1 MSSYEYHQ
9 ILQFLYF
16 EGYADSYENAEYL
29 LEQLSD
35 EEFEELNEA
44 RRRRKAAHSFPLTK
58 QELAHVASMERMS
71 RGDYSRSPA
80 GAPSTETRSARKT
93 EPEEQKPRR
102 RTTDMSKVIVAHYL
116 FDEGYAKTIESA
128 ELMAEGI
135 SEEWVEEILDEKFVI
150 AMDTTGRGP
159 DRRTRFRKFEGR
171 DNEFDPK
178 FTQQRVN
185 RNDKKIDP
193 YFSGRRERKD
203 KRRQGTGGFQA

>member
-29 LEQLSD
+29 FEQLSD
-35 EEFEELNEA
+35 EEFEELNES
-44 RRRRKAAHSFPLTK
+44 RRKAAHSFPLTK
-58 QELAHVASMERMS
+58 QELKYVASLERMS

-128 ELMAEGI
+128 ELMVEGI
-135 SEEWVEEILDEKFVI
+135 SAEWVEEILDEKFVRK
-150 AMDTTGRGP
+150 MQPEGP
-159 DRRTRFRKFEGR
+159 DHRAKTTDPTVRPRRLNPMPDTIKYTESG
-171 DNEFDPK
+171 FDP
-178 FTQQRVN
+178 
-185 RNDKKIDP
+185 IA
-193 YFSGRRERKD
+193 SRRSPGARKRKD
-203 KRRQGTGGFQA
+203 ERRKGTGGFRA